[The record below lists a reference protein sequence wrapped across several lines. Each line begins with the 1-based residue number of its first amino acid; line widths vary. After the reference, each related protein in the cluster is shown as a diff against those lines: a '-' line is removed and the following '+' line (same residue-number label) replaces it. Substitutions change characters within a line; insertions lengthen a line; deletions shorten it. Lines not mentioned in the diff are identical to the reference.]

1 MKRLVFLLLLCA
13 VFLSGCD
20 AGRSI
25 DPSYP
30 RVLYRNSTYN
40 FDPYNRE
47 VEIAPGYILNEGHSY
62 DIVETN
68 EGYDV
73 VLHFVKKDG
82 EDNG

>member
-1 MKRLVFLLLLCA
+1 MKRLTLFLLLCA
-13 VFLSGCD
+13 VFLSGCG

-30 RVLYRNSTYN
+30 CVQYRNSAYN

-47 VEIAPGYILNEGHSY
+47 IAIASGYILNEGHSY
-62 DIVETN
+62 DVVETD
-68 EGYDV
+68 EGYDI
-73 VLHFVKKDG
+73 VLHFVKKAG